1 MGLTVAVSYALF
13 SLMILTDD
21 SGPNQGIWL
30 NLALAVGVALI
41 GVAGFIFG
49 ANRPPKDQ
57 RVTPM
62 WVRAVFGV
70 FAALLIL
77 TGGALMLRAGN
88 VLPWDID
95 PESAQLI
102 GALFVGNAAIFL
114 WAAARPA
121 WTHATAAWLAF
132 IVYDVLLVLPLV
144 SHLSD
149 VKPEHQLSLWLY
161 LGVLVVSFV
170 GGVYALFVDPK
181 TRIVGEP
188 PGAADVE
195 ASGASR
201 REGR

>member
-1 MGLTVAVSYALF
+1 M
-13 SLMILTDD
+13 
-21 SGPNQGIWL
+21 
-30 NLALAVGVALI
+30 
-41 GVAGFIFG
+41 AGFIFG

-77 TGGALMLRAGN
+77 TGGALMLRAN
-88 VLPWDID
+88 ILPWDID

-102 GALFVGNAAIFL
+102 GALFVGNAAIFV

-170 GGVYALFVDPK
+170 GGVYALFVDPR

-188 PGAADVE
+188 PAPPMSKRAA
-195 ASGASR
+195 R
-201 REGR
+201 RAEKNR